1 MRKITLLLISFCYLA
16 SGNVQSQIDG
26 DINHFGTYNF
36 SHDENNCL
44 SSINPTHQTNISNS
58 FLGDSVKFI
67 GWGGNLMY
75 AEENT
80 TGTANWMVFPA
91 MFDGGIIMD
100 DLIVGGMLNTVAPS
114 QLWKIISGP
123 DTLYNPIAFVNEVV
137 LNPCTYGNVSGS
149 VYIDNNADCIFN
161 SGDLAVSSVA
171 VGVNSAYTS
180 PGGSYTGSTGFYT
193 GIPGTFSGQLQE
205 SWLQNYTLSMPSIYA
220 FIFPPSTCSPL
231 SYTFTTL
238 PQTNVDFAVQCADL
252 DASVYM
258 GSNGAVR
265 PMIPFNVFPNVSN
278 IGCDPVSG
286 TLKLVLDPNV
296 TYNAANSTNPAT
308 SINGDTLYW
317 NYSNLT
323 NASGS
328 GFWNSFFG
336 GVNLT
341 PSISVNIGDTLCFKV
356 IADIPVNDV
365 NIGNNELDFCLP
377 VVNSYDPNIKE
388 VEPKGIGPE
397 GYIYVGTPKLRYTV
411 HFQNTGNAPA
421 LNINVIDTLGLNV
434 IANTLRIIDASHT
447 MIPQWTG
454 PNVVS
459 FMFNGINLPDST
471 SNEAQSHGYVTFEI
485 DMVQGLASGTEI
497 KNKAEIYFDFNPPI
511 VTNYALNTIAFPLGL
526 DDLTNND
533 NDFSVVAYPNPMSE
547 FVHFEINNNGEV
559 PANVQLKLVDLSGK
573 EMLNEVYN
581 NAEMIKISRGNLT
594 NGIYIYEVVDL
605 DTNQSKFGKLFVR

>member
-1 MRKITLLLISFCYLA
+1 MRNITLLLISFCYLA
-16 SGNVQSQIDG
+16 SGNVQGQIDG

-75 AEENT
+75 VEENT
-80 TGTANWMVFPA
+80 TGNPNWMVFPVI
-91 MFDGGIIMD
+91 FDGGIVMD
-100 DLIVGGMLNTVAPS
+100 DMIAGGMLNTVAPS

-137 LNPCTYGNVSGS
+137 LNPCTYGNVNGS
-149 VYIDNNADCIFN
+149 VYIDNNTDCIFN
-161 SGDLAVSSVA
+161 SGDIAVSSVA
-171 VGVNSAYTS
+171 VGVNSSYTS
-180 PGGSYTGSTGFYT
+180 PGGSYLNSTGFYT
-193 GIPGTFSGQLQE
+193 GMPGTFSGQLQE

-238 PQTNVDFAVQCADL
+238 PQTNVDFAVQCADV

-397 GYIYVGTPKLRYTV
+397 GYIYVGTPKLRYTI

-447 MIPQWTG
+447 MTPQWTG

-526 DDLTNND
+526 EDLTDND
-533 NDFSVVAYPNPMSE
+533 DDFSVVAFPNPMSE

-581 NAEMIKISRGNLT
+581 KAEIIKINRGNLT
-594 NGIYIYEVVDL
+594 NGIYIYEVIDL
-605 DTNQSKFGKLFVR
+605 ATNQSKFGKLVVR

>member
-1 MRKITLLLISFCYLA
+1 MRKIALLLISFCCLA
-16 SGNVQSQIDG
+16 SGNVKSQMIG
-26 DINHFGTYNF
+26 DINHFGGYMYT
-36 SHDENNCL
+36 HDENNCL
-44 SSINPTHQTNISNS
+44 SNISANHQTSIFNS
-58 FLGDSVKFI
+58 FLGDSIKFI
-67 GWGGNLMY
+67 GWGGFLMY
-75 AEENT
+75 EEENT
-80 TGTANWMVFPA
+80 TGTANWMVNPPIFS
-91 MFDGGIIMD
+91 GGIIMD
-100 DLIVGGMLNTVAPS
+100 DMIVGGMLNTVAPS

-123 DTLYNPIAFVNEVV
+123 DTLYNPIIFVNEVV
-137 LNPCTYGNVSGS
+137 TNPCTYGNVSGS
-149 VYIDNNADCIFN
+149 VYIDNNTDCIFN
-161 SGDLAVSSVA
+161 SGDVAVSSVS
-171 VGVNSAYTS
+171 VGVNASYTS
-180 PGGSYTGSTGFYT
+180 PGGSYANSTGFYT

-231 SYTFTTL
+231 SYTFATL

-258 GSNGAVR
+258 GSNGSVR
-265 PMIPFNVFPNVSN
+265 PMIPFNVYPNVSN

-286 TLKLVLDPNV
+286 TLKLVLDPSV

-397 GYIYVGTPKLRYTV
+397 GYIFVGTPKLRYTI

-421 LNINVIDTLGLNV
+421 LNINVIDTLGGNV
-434 IANTLRIIDASHT
+434 YPNTLRIIDASHT
-447 MIPQWTG
+447 MTPQWTG

-485 DMVQGLASGTEI
+485 DMVQGLAAGTEI

-511 VTNYALNTIAFPLGL
+511 VTNYALNTIAFPLEI
-526 DDLTNND
+526 DDLTNNQ

-581 NAEMIKISRGNLT
+581 NVEIIKMNRGNLT

-605 DTNQSKFGKLFVR
+605 ATNQSKFGKLVVR

>member
-1 MRKITLLLISFCYLA
+1 MRKITLLLISFCCLA

-26 DINHFGTYNF
+26 DINHFGSYNF
-36 SHDENNCL
+36 SHDENNCF

-75 AEENT
+75 VEENT
-80 TGTANWMVFPA
+80 SGTANWMVIPA
-91 MFDGGIIMD
+91 MFDGGIVMD
-100 DLIVGGMLNTVAPS
+100 DMIVGGMLNTVAPS

-123 DTLYNPIAFVNEVV
+123 DTLYNPMAFVNETVV
-137 LNPCTYGNVSGS
+137 NPCTYGNVSGS
-149 VYIDNNADCIFN
+149 VYIDNNTDCVFN
-161 SGDLAVSSVA
+161 SGDVAVSSVA
-171 VGVNSAYTS
+171 VGVNSSYTS
-180 PGGSYTGSTGFYT
+180 PGGSYTGSNGFYT
-193 GIPGTFSGQLQE
+193 GVPGTYSGQLQE
-205 SWLQNYTLSMPSIYA
+205 SWLQNYTMSMPSIYA
-220 FIFPPSTCSPL
+220 FIFPPSSCSPL

-356 IADIPVNDV
+356 LTDIPANDI
-365 NIGNNELDFCLP
+365 NIGNNELIFCLP

-397 GYIYVGTPKLRYTV
+397 GYIYVGTPKLRYTI

-421 LNINVIDTLGLNV
+421 LNINVIDTIGVNV

-447 MIPQWTG
+447 MTPQWTG
-454 PNVVS
+454 SNVVS

-471 SNEAQSHGYVTFEI
+471 SNEAQSHGYVVFEI
-485 DMVQGLASGTEI
+485 DMVQGLAYGTEI

-526 DDLTNND
+526 DDLSKGD
-533 NDFSVVAYPNPMSE
+533 DDFSVVAYPNPMSE
-547 FVHFEINNNGEV
+547 FVHFEITNNGEV

-573 EMLNEVYN
+573 EILNEMHK
-581 NAEMIKISRGNLT
+581 NADIIKINRGNLT

-605 DTNQSKFGKLFVR
+605 DTNQSKFGKLIVR